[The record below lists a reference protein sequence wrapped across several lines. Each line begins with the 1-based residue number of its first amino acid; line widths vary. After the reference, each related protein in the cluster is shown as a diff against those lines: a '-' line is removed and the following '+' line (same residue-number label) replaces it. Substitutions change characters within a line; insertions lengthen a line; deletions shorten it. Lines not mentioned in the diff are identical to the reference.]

1 MKVEIVNVTPH
12 LASEWLRFNV
22 DNRTLRRTTV
32 ETLKGAFQRG
42 EYKQTHQGI
51 AFSNK
56 GRLLDG
62 QHRLT
67 AISELRD
74 GVFPMVVTWGLPD
87 EAFDAIDV
95 GLKRTAADVT
105 GLDRRLVEEARF
117 IGETCRSSKA
127 SITIPQI
134 ARIAA
139 HIQPFHESLMH
150 FCSTTSKT
158 WGSVGVRTAAVVRMM
173 HGGDPDY
180 VRTQYRALVL
190 ADYAAMVP
198 AAHAICKQNANGA
211 LSPSDRLDMFARAM
225 VVFDHSKANVSR
237 IQIADTSV
245 AASFVRDHY
254 QFLMGDAQEKA
265 TSEVVAKDVLPFH
278 STASASKPVQRRLHA

>member
-1 MKVEIVNVTPH
+1 MKVEIVSVTPH

-51 AFSNK
+51 AFSET

-87 EAFDAIDV
+87 DAFGAIDV

-117 IGETCRSSKA
+117 IGETCRVTRA

-139 HIQPFHESLMH
+139 HIQPSHESLIH
-150 FCSTTSKT
+150 FCGTTSKT

-173 HGGDPDY
+173 TGGDPDY
-180 VRTQYRALVL
+180 VKTQYRALVL
-190 ADYAAMVP
+190 ADYGAMVP

-225 VVFDHSKANVSR
+225 VVFDASKANITR
-237 IQIADTSV
+237 IQIADTAV
-245 AASFVRDHY
+245 AASFVRDHF
-254 QFLMGDAQEKA
+254 QFLMEGAQEKA
-265 TSEVVAKDVLPFH
+265 ANEVAAKDVLRRH
-278 STASASKPVQRRLHA
+278 SNESSNLAQRRLHA

>member
-1 MKVEIVNVTPH
+1 MKVEIVSVTPH

-51 AFSNK
+51 AFSET

-87 EAFDAIDV
+87 DAFAAIDV

-117 IGETCRSSKA
+117 IGETCRVTRA

-139 HIQPFHESLMH
+139 HIQPSHESLMH
-150 FCSTTSKT
+150 FCGTTSKT

-173 HGGDPDY
+173 TGGDPDY
-180 VRTQYRALVL
+180 VKTQYRALVL
-190 ADYAAMVP
+190 ADY
-198 AAHAICKQNANGA
+198 G
-211 LSPSDRLDMFARAM
+211 AM
-225 VVFDHSKANVSR
+225 VVFDASKANITR
-237 IQIADTSV
+237 IQIADTAV
-245 AASFVRDHY
+245 AASFVRDHF
-254 QFLMGDAQEKA
+254 QFLMEGAQEKA
-265 TSEVVAKDVLPFH
+265 ANEVAAKDVLRRH
-278 STASASKPVQRRLHA
+278 SIESSNLAQRRLHA